1 MTERLLFVDENDQP
15 IGTGDRQEAMANG
28 YYTRNIRVV
37 LMDENGRMLSQQRS
51 ANKSTYP
58 NMWTVAA
65 SGHVDEGETWDTAA
79 IRETQ
84 EEIGVSVQVK
94 LVGSF
99 AFQDD
104 TDGKKIRQLIRV
116 YEGTLDSSTEL
127 QLNEDEVQAFKWYA
141 IDDLKYLI
149 KQSPE
154 NFTPSF
160 QETINRFY

>member
-1 MTERLLFVDENDQP
+1 MTEQLTFVDENDQP

-37 LMDENGRMLSQQRS
+37 MRDETGRILSQQRS
-51 ANKSTYP
+51 VHKSTYP

-79 IRETQ
+79 ARETQ
-84 EEIGVSVQVK
+84 EEIGVAVP
-94 LVGSF
+94 LRLIGDF

-104 TDGKKIRQLIRV
+104 TDGQKIRQLIRV
-116 YEGTLDSSTEL
+116 YEGTIDSKTEIQLDES
-127 QLNEDEVQAFKWYA
+127 EVQATEWYDINA
-141 IDDLKYLI
+141 LKSSM

-160 QETINRFY
+160 HETINRFY